1 MANIIFLVIGFL
13 KFSFFIFFSIISY
26 REREMIA
33 FKRSLVLSII
43 SPIPF
48 VFAAVLLPFEVASV
62 LLFIVGMLVIF
73 FIIAC
78 FIPFKRLKE
87 VSENS
92 NFRIDERTTMFSRNE
107 ITHFPQRSDSYYKHY
122 PEHKTRDE
130 KWHTK
135 PGLLGDNSSM
145 YKAKEFAAAGASF
158 SVIEKLRHLVSP
170 DPAEKQYIGCQK
182 EFTVFVKN
190 WAKKLGAVDIGICEL
205 KPNHFYS
212 HRGRGD
218 AYGEEVKMTHRF
230 GIAITVEMNQEYLAS
245 GPAAPTVM
253 ESAQQYLNSGTI
265 ALQITNFIANLG
277 YSARAH
283 IDGNYEVVC
292 PLVARDAGLG
302 EIGRMGLLM
311 TPKLGPRVRVA
322 VITTN
327 LPLEIDSRKYDATV
341 HDFCSICKKCANV
354 CPSQAIP
361 YGPREMI
368 NDTLRWQINQE
379 KCFSLWCTVGT
390 DCGRCMSVCPYAHPN
405 NVLHNWVRWG
415 IKHSWL
421 FCRIAIWMDDFFYG
435 KKPKPKKLEL

>member
-1 MANIIFLVIGFL
+1 MANHLFLLIGFL
-13 KFSFFIFFSIISY
+13 KFSFFIWFSVISY
-26 REREMIA
+26 REKELKA
-33 FKRSLVLSII
+33 FKRSLVLSVL
-43 SPIPF
+43 SLIPF
-48 VFAAVLLPFEVASV
+48 VLAGVLLPEEIAYR
-62 LLFIVGMLVIF
+62 LLCFVCMLVII
-73 FIIAC
+73 FIIVC

-87 VSENS
+87 VSEIS
-92 NFRIDERTTMFSRNE
+92 NYRIDERSTMFSRNE
-107 ITHFPQRSDSYYKHY
+107 ITHFPQRSNSYYKHY

-135 PGLLGDNSSM
+135 PGLLGDHSSM
-145 YKAKEFAAAGASF
+145 YNAKQFAAADASF
-158 SVIEKLRHLVSP
+158 SVIEKLRSSVSP
-170 DPAEKQYIGCQK
+170 EPAAEQYSGCEK
-182 EFTVFVKN
+182 EFTGFVKN

-205 KPNHFYS
+205 KPYHFYS

-218 AYGEEVKMTHRF
+218 AYGQEVKMTHRY
-230 GIAITVEMNQEYLAS
+230 GIAITVEMNHEYLAS

-265 ALQITNFIANLG
+265 ALQITNFIARLG

-327 LPLEIDSRKYDATV
+327 LPLEIDNRKYDATV
-341 HDFCSICKKCANV
+341 HDFCAICKKCANV
-354 CPSQAIP
+354 CPGQAIP

-390 DCGRCMSVCPYAHPN
+390 DCGRCMSVCPYAHAN
-405 NVLHNWVRWG
+405 NILHNWVRWG
-415 IKHSWL
+415 IRHSWL
-421 FCRIAIWMDDFFYG
+421 FRRIAIEMDDFFYG
-435 KKPKPKKLEL
+435 KKPKPKTLEL